1 VGDEDWLL
9 DQVLATDQTLR
20 DARVEVLEHR
30 AANVGHVVPDNLA
43 DLLPTALDFV
53 LAR

>member
-1 VGDEDWLL
+1 M
-9 DQVLATDQTLR
+9 LR
-20 DARVEVLEHR
+20 EAERGWIKPSWYRVEVLEHR